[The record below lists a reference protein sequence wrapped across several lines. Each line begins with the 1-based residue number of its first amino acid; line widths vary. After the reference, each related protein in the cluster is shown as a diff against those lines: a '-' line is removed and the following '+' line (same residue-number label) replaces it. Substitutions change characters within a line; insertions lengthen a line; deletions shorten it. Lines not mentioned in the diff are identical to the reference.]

1 MSSQPM
7 NIDDALVVLRGLDY
21 YIKSLTD
28 MVNSFD
34 SSDIEVMEGSMM
46 REIKRAQ
53 AARDKIGELQI
64 L

>member
-28 MVNSFD
+28 MVKSFE
-34 SSDIEVMEGSMM
+34 SSEIEVMEGSMT